1 MSSTYEAYA
10 EALARRKPAE
20 EGLGER
26 RLSFAALG
34 FEPTF
39 VTALQKAFPNVQ
51 EPTAVQEKLIPE
63 ILSGKDILLKDG
75 TGTGK
80 SFGLV
85 LALLNTP
92 RVVVHEG
99 GKSRRVVTTLFIV
112 PHRDLAYQLVEW
124 IERLASAF
132 GTSGGLSSIVQVV
145 VRGSNKTLGTTIE
158 EIKETP
164 PHILI
169 GTPQGLLEIYR
180 EDEDALQLWTL
191 STVVVDEVDYLV
203 ETAARK
209 EAGKSFHKAY
219 EKAVRKVQLHPGPTR
234 EILDVIYGKEEER
247 KERAQLIMTSATLRV
262 HLKDYLFEE
271 SGWLD
276 ADNLVKIV
284 GGKTEAKEVTHSI
297 LIATGVRE
305 EKTEKISAN
314 VVETIATAF
323 AVDVSGTALLVV
335 PASAGVQRVVE
346 DLRSL
351 GVDAEGLDVRRGAA
365 GENPRLLVAT
375 AATMR
380 GLDLPQLSHVFVVG
394 LVDGRSVNGRV
405 VDSYVHIAGR
415 VGRFGGRGRVVSVVE
430 DEEEAKKMSRILR
443 TIRVPNKHF
452 P

>member
-1 MSSTYEAYA
+1 MF
-10 EALARRKPAE
+10 R
-20 EGLGER
+20 
-26 RLSFAALG
+26 
-34 FEPTF
+34 
-39 VTALQKAFPNVQ
+39 
-51 EPTAVQEKLIPE
+51 
-63 ILSGKDILLKDG
+63 
-75 TGTGK
+75 

-85 LALLNTP
+85 LGLLNTP

-305 EKTEKISAN
+305 EKTESRLRHAR
-314 VVETIATAF
+314 
-323 AVDVSGTALLVV
+323 LQV
-335 PASAGVQRVVE
+335 PTDRCACRDQCECGGDNRDGICGGCGGDGVAG
-346 DLRSL
+346 
-351 GVDAEGLDVRRGAA
+351 GA
-365 GENPRLLVAT
+365 GECGGAT
-375 AATMR
+375 GGGGSA
-380 GLDLPQLSHVFVVG
+380 V
-394 LVDGRSVNGRV
+394 
-405 VDSYVHIAGR
+405 AGR
-415 VGRFGGRGRVVSVVE
+415 RCRGTGCSARS
-430 DEEEAKKMSRILR
+430 SG
-443 TIRVPNKHF
+443 
-452 P
+452 

>member
-1 MSSTYEAYA
+1 MT
-10 EALARRKPAE
+10 R
-20 EGLGER
+20 
-26 RLSFAALG
+26 
-34 FEPTF
+34 
-39 VTALQKAFPNVQ
+39 
-51 EPTAVQEKLIPE
+51 
-63 ILSGKDILLKDG
+63 
-75 TGTGK
+75 

-85 LALLNTP
+85 LGLLNKP

-99 GKSRRVVTTLFIV
+99 KGSRRVVTTLFIV

-124 IERLASAF
+124 IERLAGGL
-132 GTSGGLSSIVQVV
+132 GTSARLSSIVQVV
-145 VRGSNKTLGTTIE
+145 VRGSNKAVRTTVKE
-158 EIKETP
+158 LKETP

-169 GTPQGLLEIYR
+169 GTPQALLETCR
-180 EDEDALQLWTL
+180 EDEDALQLSTL

-234 EILDVIYGKEEER
+234 EILDMIYGGDEGK
-247 KERAQLIMTSATLRV
+247 KRAQLIMTSATLRV
-262 HLKDYLFEE
+262 HLKDYLFDE

-276 ADNLVKIV
+276 RCNVVKIV
-284 GGKTEAKEVTHSI
+284 GGKTAKRVEHSI
-297 LIATGVRE
+297 LIA
-305 EKTEKISAN
+305 EKTRVKSRFGLQVPTDRESEMGAN
-314 VVETIATAF
+314 VVETIAAAF
-323 AVDVSGTALLVV
+323 AMDVSGTALVVV

-375 AATMR
+375 AATIR

-394 LVDGRSVNGRV
+394 LVNGTSVNGRV

-430 DEEEAKKMSRILR
+430 DGEEARKMLRILR
-443 TIRVPNKHF
+443 TILP
-452 P
+452 